1 MHEVVTA
8 LSARDS
14 HSSAG
19 SSSSGLVQKAM
30 ELKESPLARDSI
42 ACPPHWN
49 VSFKK
54 ECLKCVNKF
63 FLLCKDSSKA

>member
-1 MHEVVTA
+1 MHEAVTA
-8 LSARDS
+8 LSACDS

-19 SSSSGLVQKAM
+19 SSSSGLVQKAI
-30 ELKESPLARDSI
+30 ELKESPLTRDSI

-54 ECLKCVNKF
+54 VCLKRVNKF
-63 FLLCKDSSKA
+63 LLLCEDSSKA

>member
-1 MHEVVTA
+1 MYEAVTA
-8 LSARDS
+8 LSPCDS
-14 HSSAG
+14 HFSAG

-30 ELKESPLARDSI
+30 ELKESPLGRDSI

-54 ECLKCVNKF
+54 ECLKCVNKCL
-63 FLLCKDSSKA
+63 LLCEDSSKA